1 MFKIRALFA
10 IVCALTVM
18 TLMASCSQ
26 YYKIDEQYDK
36 GDFLKAFRVLQD
48 VKDQSSPHYQRRY
61 YRIVTRLALDGDRD
75 FIDRLKTL
83 TSASS
88 ATNESELKEFVNYV
102 RFAKAYSAFLDAV
115 EPQQYSAV
123 VASLKD
129 LKRVPDEFLAYA
141 YKIRGISLYKT
152 GNYTNAVSDL
162 NRSFSMIPY
171 VDNLYFIG
179 LCYYNQEDPKTA
191 AGYFNK
197 VISSTQNPFYL
208 GLAYYQLG
216 EIDYYRKD
224 YQSALEKYVEAVNH
238 YSDSADY
245 AGRIYK
251 CLRKLKYYTISPKFA
266 KIALRIKSDYAD
278 AWFFLNMN

>member
-1 MFKIRALFA
+1 MFKIRTLL
-10 IVCALTVM
+10 VLLLTATSLSLVM
-18 TLMASCSQ
+18 SCSQ

-36 GDFLKAFRVLQD
+36 GDFLKAFRILQD
-48 VKDQSSPHYQRRY
+48 VKDQSNPHYLRRY

-83 TSASS
+83 TSV
-88 ATNESELKEFVNYV
+88 TNTGGDVREFANYV
-102 RFAKAYSAFLDAV
+102 QFARTYGSFLDAV
-115 EPQQYSAV
+115 EPEQYGTVINALSDM
-123 VASLKD
+123 K
-129 LKRVPDEFLAYA
+129 KVPDEFLAYA

-171 VDNLYFIG
+171 MDNLYFIG
-179 LCYYNQEDPKTA
+179 LCYYNQEDHKTA

-208 GLAYYQLG
+208 SLACYQLG
-216 EIDYYRKD
+216 EIEYYQRK
-224 YQSALEKYVEAVNH
+224 YQSALEKYVEAVNY
-238 YSDSADY
+238 YSDSAEY
-245 AGRIYK
+245 AARIYK

>member
-1 MFKIRALFA
+1 MAKIIPLICFLFILSA
-10 IVCALTVM
+10 F
-18 TLMASCSQ
+18 SCSK

-36 GDFLKAFRVLQD
+36 GDFLNAFRILQE

-61 YRIVTRLALDGDRD
+61 YRIVTRLALDGDKD
-75 FIDRLKTL
+75 FIDKLKTL
-83 TSASS
+83 TSGENV
-88 ATNESELKEFVNYV
+88 TNEKEVREFANYV
-102 RFAKAYSAFLDAV
+102 HFAVTLGKFLEAQ
-115 EPQQYSAV
+115 EPAQYNAV
-123 VASLKD
+123 VSSLSN
-129 LKRVPDEFLAYA
+129 LKRVPDEFLAYG

-162 NRSFSMIPY
+162 NRSYSMIPY

-179 LCYYNQEDPKTA
+179 LCYYNQEDPRTA

-208 GLAYYQLG
+208 SLACYQLG
-216 EIDYYRKD
+216 EIDYYQKK
-224 YQSALEKYVEAVNH
+224 YSLALEKYVQAVNH

-245 AGRIYK
+245 AVKIYK
-251 CLRKLKYYTISPKFA
+251 CLRKMKYYTISPKFA
-266 KIALRIKSDYAD
+266 KIALRIRSDYAD